1 MSHRIGLVSMLTA
14 VFILGLAV
22 SSALTGAT
30 YAEPLHERVQVG
42 DVFTIVSKRGIAIVD
57 GNDGAEK
64 RNASLTLTIRVVEVG
79 ERWFIGERWFKFKVE
94 GGSIEVDGVAYPV
107 TSGEGSVRFR
117 MRPGAA
123 LIGLKGE
130 VQGGVF
136 HLRGAAFP
144 RWGDMTAG
152 LGGPLHVGDT
162 VYRLRFLAAPV
173 RPAA

>member
-1 MSHRIGLVSMLTA
+1 MLTV

-30 YAEPLHERVQVG
+30 YAEPLHEQVQVG

-57 GNDGAEK
+57 GGDGAE
-64 RNASLTLTIRVVEVG
+64 RRSASLTLTVRVVEV
-79 ERWFIGERWFKFKVE
+79 GERWFKFKVE

-117 MRPGAA
+117 VRPGAA

-130 VQGGVF
+130 VQGGIF

-144 RWGDMTAG
+144 RWGGMTAG

>member
-1 MSHRIGLVSMLTA
+1 MLTA

-57 GNDGAEK
+57 GGDGGEK
-64 RNASLTLTIRVVEVG
+64 RSASLTLTVRVVEV
-79 ERWFIGERWFKFKVE
+79 GERWFKFKVE

-117 MRPGAA
+117 VRPGAA

-130 VQGGVF
+130 VQGGIF

-144 RWGDMTAG
+144 RWGGMTAG

>member
-1 MSHRIGLVSMLTA
+1 MLTA

-57 GNDGAEK
+57 GGDGAE
-64 RNASLTLTIRVVEVG
+64 RSSASLTLTIRVVEV
-79 ERWFIGERWFKFKVE
+79 GERWFKFKVE

-117 MRPGAA
+117 VRPGAA

-130 VQGGVF
+130 VQGGIF

-144 RWGDMTAG
+144 RWGGMTAG

>member
-1 MSHRIGLVSMLTA
+1 VSHRIGLVSMLTA

-30 YAEPLHERVQVG
+30 YAEPLHERVQIG

-57 GNDGAEK
+57 GGDGAE
-64 RNASLTLTIRVVEVG
+64 RRSASLTLTVRVVEV
-79 ERWFIGERWFKFKVE
+79 GERWFKFKVE

-117 MRPGAA
+117 VRPGAA

-130 VQGGVF
+130 VQGGIF

-144 RWGDMTAG
+144 RWGGMTAG

>member
-22 SSALTGAT
+22 SSALTGVV

-57 GNDGAEK
+57 GGDGAE
-64 RNASLTLTIRVVEVG
+64 RRSASLTLTVRVVEV
-79 ERWFIGERWFKFKVE
+79 GERWFKFKVE

-117 MRPGAA
+117 VRPGAA

-130 VQGGVF
+130 VQGGIF

-144 RWGDMTAG
+144 RWGGMTAG

>member
-1 MSHRIGLVSMLTA
+1 MSHRIGLVSTLTV

-22 SSALTGAT
+22 SSALTGVV

-64 RNASLTLTIRVVEVG
+64 RNASLTLTIRVVEV
-79 ERWFIGERWFKFKVE
+79 GERWFKFKVE

>member
-1 MSHRIGLVSMLTA
+1 VSHRIGLVSTLTV

-22 SSALTGAT
+22 SSALTGVV

-57 GNDGAEK
+57 GDGGAEK
-64 RNASLTLTIRVVEVG
+64 RNASLTLTIRVVEV
-79 ERWFIGERWFKFKVE
+79 GERWFKFKVE

>member
-1 MSHRIGLVSMLTA
+1 MLTV

-57 GNDGAEK
+57 GDGGAE
-64 RNASLTLTIRVVEVG
+64 RSSASLTLTVRVVEV
-79 ERWFIGERWFKFKVE
+79 GERWFKFKVE

-117 MRPGAA
+117 VRPGAA

-130 VQGGVF
+130 VQGGIF
-136 HLRGAAFP
+136 HLRGAAFL
-144 RWGDMTAG
+144 RWGGMTAG